1 MRSTLAL
8 IFFNNWPRKCLS
20 LILAI
25 AVWFLVNQ
33 SLTMTKTVNNIGVK
47 IVNIPPGK
55 TIEGIQSNGLL
66 TKRITLTIT
75 GNKSLLEELT
85 SNDFEVV
92 IDASNHRGEWI
103 AEISQKNLYSLNSD
117 LNLTSGINR
126 VSHKKFIIKLT
137 KLVTEKIPII
147 ITQPIGEAPKGY
159 QFLDIWP
166 YQLHITVSGPE
177 EQVKKL
183 KTRGLKL
190 TFNLSDISKAQ
201 LDDIRENDSKLE
213 KDTVSYYVPNHWKQI
228 SLPVLSETPIE
239 INDPNAKYLRIDFLR
254 SELLPI
260 KNPIPVSLFF
270 PPQYASLMNVQK
282 IHIIPSPLIQVK
294 YGLNMIAKPLYA
306 SGVSELFLEI
316 MRDMME
322 IVIITTPKQLDWT
335 TQFINHRSLEDRYV
349 STLMS
354 DVSDAEIRDLQ
365 PRVREEYLRNRFRN
379 YMNHFKLY
387 VKDKTPLN
395 FNLELQGNSITVTEK
410 DS

>member
-1 MRSTLAL
+1 MRSTLSL

-20 LILAI
+20 LVLAV

-33 SLTMTKTVNNIGVK
+33 SLTMTKTVNNIGVR

-66 TKRITLTIT
+66 TKRITLTLT
-75 GNKSLLEELT
+75 GNKSLLEELN

-92 IDASNHRGEWI
+92 IDASMHRNEWI
-103 AEISQKNLYSLNSD
+103 AEVSKKNLYSLNSD
-117 LNLTSGINR
+117 INLISGISR
-126 VSHKKFIIKLT
+126 VSHKKFIVKLT

-147 ITQPIGEAPKGY
+147 ITQPIGEVPKGY

-201 LDDIRENDSKLE
+201 LDDIQENASKLE
-213 KDTVSYYVPNHWKQI
+213 KDTISYYVPNHWKQI

-260 KNPIPVSLFF
+260 KNPVPLSLFF
-270 PPQYASLMNVQK
+270 PPQYASLMNIPK
-282 IHIIPSPLIQVK
+282 IHIASSPLVQVK
-294 YGLNMIAKPLYA
+294 YGLNMISKPLFA

-322 IVIITTPKQLDWT
+322 IIIITTPKQLDWT
-335 TQFINHRSLEDRYV
+335 TQFINYRALEDRYV
-349 STLMS
+349 STLTS

-387 VKDKTPLN
+387 VKEKTPLN
-395 FNLELQGNSITVTEK
+395 LNIELQGNSIILTEK
-410 DS
+410 ES